1 MNMKE
6 VLCMFMFDKFD
17 ILNNVIFAF
26 KVSLL
31 TEIHLMTVVINMHE
45 PSICHV
51 MVIRCHVSLKVLP
64 MRLLYAVICGSVMQ
78 QAVDV
83 HQHKQEI
90 YSTRCLQRDHRCG
103 SSP

>member
-1 MNMKE
+1 
-6 VLCMFMFDKFD
+6 MFVFDKFD

-45 PSICHV
+45 PSICHI

-64 MRLLYAVICGSVMQ
+64 MRLYAVICGSVMQ
-78 QAVDV
+78 QAYNT
-83 HQHKQEI
+83 HCRCAPT
-90 YSTRCLQRDHRCG
+90 STRDI
-103 SSP
+103 